1 QSNACQLSTI
11 GRVRRVSANN
21 FFWIQCIKS
30 PRLRSLLF
38 FEEFVPEEEMEK
50 ALPLTMQSYINNHD
64 GESNNPL
71 LLFVLLLGFSV
82 ILTKMRGLWKYMF
95 NNFNFLR
102 VLDYDRGGVAGCK
115 LPNDIGKLIHLR
127 FLGLSGLDFFSSK
140 LPSSLGNLRC
150 LQTLDLRIES
160 ICSDSIHVPNV
171 LWRMQQLRHLYLP
184 EECNRKTKLKL
195 GTLRNLQTL
204 VNFNTKNCYV
214 KDLIN
219 MTNIRELEIRGP
231 FNIEDFNTKELDKN
245 PPIIQSKYL
254 HSLSIINDEGRIDP
268 RHLAHLLLSCE
279 NISKLRLD
287 VEIRR
292 LPEYHHLSS
301 NLAYIKLR
309 RCKLEEDPMLTLE
322 KLLYL
327 RMLELHE
334 EAFIGKEM
342 FCCGQAFAKLESLSL
357 KGLNNL
363 EEWKVGEEAM
373 ASLQRLE
380 IQKCRRL
387 KKLPDGLRFIATL
400 Q

>member
-1 QSNACQLSTI
+1 MRSFQMHDLMRDVCLSKAKQQKILYIADQSNACQLSTI
-11 GRVRRVSANN
+11 GRVRRVSVHRY
-21 FFWIQCIKS
+21 FSIQCIKS

-38 FEEFVPEEEMEK
+38 FDKF
-50 ALPLTMQSYINNHD
+50 LPN
-64 GESNNPL
+64 GEQDK
-71 LLFVLLLGFSV
+71 
-82 ILTKMRGLWKYMF
+82 ILKSICLE
-95 NNFNFLR
+95 R
-102 VLDYDRGGVAGCK
+102 VLDYERGGAAGCK

-127 FLGLSGLDFFSSK
+127 FLRLRGLDFLNSS
-140 LPSSLGNLRC
+140 LPSSLSNLRC
-150 LQTLDLRIES
+150 LQTLDLRIKTLS
-160 ICSDSIHVPNV
+160 FFKIIHVPNV

-184 EECNRKTKLKL
+184 KHCSPKTRLKL

-204 VNFNTKNCYV
+204 VNFNTRNCYL

-231 FNIEDFNTKELDKN
+231 FIIEDFNTEELDKN

-254 HSLSIINDEGRIDP
+254 HFLSVINNKGRIDP

-279 NISKLRLD
+279 NISKLSLD

-292 LPEYHHLSS
+292 LPEYHYLSS

-309 RCKLEEDPMLTLE
+309 RCELEEDPMPTLE
-322 KLLYL
+322 KLPYL

-357 KGLNNL
+357 KELNNL
-363 EEWKVGEEAM
+363 EEWKVGEGAM
-373 ASLQRLE
+373 
-380 IQKCRRL
+380 
-387 KKLPDGLRFIATL
+387 
-400 Q
+400 